1 MLGLLEIDRVAR
13 VMTICRPAHGNTKS
27 RNKLLLYHIC
37 LIKPKRL
44 RYGYTTTNP
53 QSPAVAVKQGTC

>member
-37 LIKPKRL
+37 LIKTKKVAIWIH
-44 RYGYTTTNP
+44 NNK
-53 QSPAVAVKQGTC
+53 PAVASCRR